1 MGHPAR
7 GYFSWL
13 QGILKMLLVLEFA
26 GIGCGRWWCRVHGRR
41 IVVLCAVEIRLSRRI
56 WRRYGLIFSR

>member
-26 GIGCGRWWCRVHGRR
+26 GIGCGRW
-41 IVVLCAVEIRLSRRI
+41 
-56 WRRYGLIFSR
+56 